1 MKEYKYTINGKK
13 YEVTIG
19 EITEDAATVT
29 VNGEEYK
36 VAIEP
41 EQVEPKVVVT
51 PPKPAAPS
59 AAQIEAQNERQAAI
73 ARLRRSVV
81 APLPGTIVG
90 VNVKVGDE
98 VKSGDVVV
106 TLEAMKMDNRL
117 ETELTGTVTEVC
129 CEPGQSVMEGD
140 VLVVIG

>member
-19 EITEDAATVT
+19 DVSEDIATVI

-36 VAIEP
+36 VETEP
-41 EQVEPKVVVT
+41 EKVAEKPTVT
-51 PPKPAAPS
+51 APKPAAPS
-59 AAQIEAQNERQAAI
+59 AAQIDAQNERQAAI

-81 APLPGTIVG
+81 APLPGTITD

-98 VKSGDVVV
+98 VKTGDVVL
-106 TLEAMKMDNRL
+106 TLEAMKMANHI

-129 CEPGQSVMEGD
+129 CEAGQSVMEGD

>member
-13 YEVTIG
+13 YEVIIG
-19 EITEDAATVT
+19 EITDETATVT

-36 VAIEP
+36 VAMEP
-41 EQVEPKVVVT
+41 EQPEQKVVVT
-51 PPKPAAPS
+51 PPRPAAPS
-59 AAQIEAQNERQAAI
+59 AAQLEAQNERQAAI
-73 ARLRRSVV
+73 ARLRRSVI
-81 APLPGTIVG
+81 APLPGTIVD

-129 CEPGQSVMEGD
+129 CESGQSVMEGD
-140 VLVVIG
+140 VLIVIG

>member
-1 MKEYKYTINGKK
+1 MKEYKYNINGKK
-13 YEVTIG
+13 YEVTI
-19 EITEDAATVT
+19 TEVEENIATVV

-36 VAIEP
+36 VEMEP
-41 EQVEPKVVVT
+41 EPQEEKVVVAA
-51 PPKPAAPS
+51 PKPVAPS
-59 AAQIEAQNERQAAI
+59 AVQVEAQNERQAAI

-81 APLPGTIVG
+81 SPLPGTITA
-90 VNVKVGDE
+90 VNVKVGDKVE
-98 VKSGDVVV
+98 SGDVVLV
-106 TLEAMKMDNRL
+106 LEAMKMANNI

>member
-19 EITEDAATVT
+19 EITDETATVT

-36 VAIEP
+36 VAMEP
-41 EQVEPKVVVT
+41 KQPEEKVVVR

-59 AAQIEAQNERQAAI
+59 AAQISAQNERQAAI

>member
-13 YEVTIG
+13 YEVAIG
-19 EITEDAATVT
+19 EVSEDTVTVT
-29 VNGEEYK
+29 VNGETYK
-36 VAIEP
+36 VERES
-41 EQVEPKVVVT
+41 EQAEEKPVVT
-51 PPKPAAPS
+51 APKPAAPS
-59 AAQIEAQNERQAAI
+59 AAQIDAQNERQAAI

-81 APLPGTIVG
+81 SPLPGTITS

-98 VKSGDVVV
+98 VKTGDVVL
-106 TLEAMKMDNRL
+106 TLEAMKMDNHI

-129 CEPGQSVMEGD
+129 CEAGQSVMEGD